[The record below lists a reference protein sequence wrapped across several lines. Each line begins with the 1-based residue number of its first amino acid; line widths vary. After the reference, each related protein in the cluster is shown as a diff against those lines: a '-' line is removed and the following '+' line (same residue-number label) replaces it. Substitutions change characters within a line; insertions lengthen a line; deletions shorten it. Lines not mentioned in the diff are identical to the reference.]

1 VPYAEPSAAPAQA
14 ERRGRVG
21 LRLYAP
27 MTVAEAFDWE
37 PADLLLP
44 MTGLGKARP
53 TSPRL

>member
-44 MTGLGKARP
+44 MTGLGKGRP